1 MDLIHDHATHPS
13 LCLCFRIDGIKTM
26 SHGISGGKEVIKFA
40 DRGLF
45 ILSKSSRKMYSLS
58 LDKIYITVCC
68 EDIDGRYLHPKK

>member
-13 LCLCFRIDGIKTM
+13 LCLCFRIDRIKTM

-45 ILSKSSRKMYSLS
+45 ILSKQDDNLIVITKNVQFEFRQDLYYSL
-58 LDKIYITVCC
+58 L
-68 EDIDGRYLHPKK
+68 